1 VGDGTWH
8 FTVGGGGSVIK
19 IRVYEGGG
27 EELRRGLQL

>member
-1 VGDGTWH
+1 VGDDAWH
-8 FTVGGGGSVIK
+8 FIVGGGGGTVE